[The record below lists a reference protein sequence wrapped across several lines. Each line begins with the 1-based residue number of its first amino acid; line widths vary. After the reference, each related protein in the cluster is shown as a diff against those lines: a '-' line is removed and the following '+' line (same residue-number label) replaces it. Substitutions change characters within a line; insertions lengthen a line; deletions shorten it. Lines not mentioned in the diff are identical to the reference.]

1 MTKPKGAYFLN
12 VYKKEIIWLEW
23 YFKRDKVN
31 PKNTKLEQ
39 LIEDAEKNLH
49 KDNGSY
55 QDNYIELKKFRFI
68 KLVLDNYLKECEDD
82 ILTAIIEIFVNK
94 SINVQG
100 AAISILYMSQ
110 TQSYVHINQFF
121 KDLENKMFEMIEID
135 LGVEEFE
142 KEKAS
147 YKKSLNR
154 W

>member
-39 LIEDAEKNLH
+39 LIEDAGKNLH

-68 KLVLDNYLKECEDD
+68 KLVLDN
-82 ILTAIIEIFVNK
+82 LTLSQVFRVT
-94 SINVQG
+94 NV
-100 AAISILYMSQ
+100 
-110 TQSYVHINQFF
+110 
-121 KDLENKMFEMIEID
+121 
-135 LGVEEFE
+135 EF
-142 KEKAS
+142 
-147 YKKSLNR
+147 
-154 W
+154 